1 MLKLISRYGF
11 NELFLNQIQDE
22 HLLMTTFGATGF
34 SGCFMGV
41 YVVQELRLLY
51 LVSV

>member
-1 MLKLISRYGF
+1 MLKEFRDGY
-11 NELFLNQIQDE
+11 
-22 HLLMTTFGATGF
+22 LLMTTFGATGF
-34 SGCFMGV
+34 SCCFVGV